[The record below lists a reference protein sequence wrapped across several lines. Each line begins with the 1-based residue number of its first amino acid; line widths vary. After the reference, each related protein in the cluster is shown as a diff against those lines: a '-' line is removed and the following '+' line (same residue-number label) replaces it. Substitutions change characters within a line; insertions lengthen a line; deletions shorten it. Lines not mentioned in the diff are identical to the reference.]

1 MYSALYGKGTS
12 MAWFGFIT
20 KACEEAARR
29 HGVWRQVEDFR
40 DEIKKLQE
48 CALVRFQQFPP
59 PYLVKKK
66 FAGWEGRLI
75 AKRYDFTDQQ
85 GEEHT
90 VIVFLDFMT
99 RGNNGY
105 DKGFGQDPL
114 KYGAAHYEN
123 LTTDDELEQYVREQ
137 LAKDPIPPLPEPSDY
152 EWGYLTAALQQT
164 EDWGDDY
171 IYESQEWNDR
181 INQKVYLHRQGQI
194 YTLLGNC
201 SFDQEGGGQAPIQS
215 GGQEQILYYSFPT
228 LHIIFLAGL
237 GTAEELADLK
247 QRYDEVLSD
256 PSRELLARCSC
267 RAYPRLV
274 LGADLELWLN
284 IESRESGNMALSP
297 EESQLLERLEKAPDK
312 AYPLFINGRAGSG
325 KSTILQYLF
334 SYYLHY
340 YLKNREEGEDLLPPL
355 YLTCNDRLLK
365 RAQQNV
371 EAFLRCSLRSMEDN
385 PERLLQSSEG
395 LFKKAF
401 RPFYSFLKEQLP
413 PETQNLFSPIRHI
426 DYAKFTQMWKEH
438 FRNEPRIL
446 SIGSET
452 CWHVIRTYIKGCSVD
467 DFLDPEDYEEG
478 LRKEH
483 SVPQDV
489 FEQVY
494 EQVWKAWY
502 EEMTVDRTDETKP
515 GEFWDDQ
522 DLVRYVVRNQFCR
535 RLYPVV
541 FCDEAQDFTRVEQN
555 AILALSLFSQRKI
568 YSHHIASLPFAFA
581 GDPFQT
587 LNPTG
592 FRWEA
597 VKNSF
602 VEQFINSHHCSGQNI
617 SLNYCELL
625 NNYRSDAEIV
635 KFSNTVQKFRGSILK
650 NDIVPQKPWRTSGG
664 AVLYFDVNDSGFWS
678 WAEAHRNEIVF
689 VVPCNQGEEKEYWE
703 RESLSSHMRFDDV
716 TVMSTVAI
724 KGLEYNTIVTCGFGL
739 EAPDGVS
746 EYLKNG
752 KNSSLNDDKT
762 LPVEYFINK
771 LYVAVSRAQH
781 NLWIV
786 DNATGNDSFWKYFK
800 ERDFLPCLPDEERKD
815 SNIVFLREGQAA
827 SLSGNPQNDREAAE
841 KLCRDGRENRSSYLM
856 GRAARIFQDF
866 GLNARANECS
876 AWAFFYEKKYNEA
889 AEAVESDTN
898 FTFKHQCWWLLGT
911 KESLKKIYE
920 TRKYHSEFV
929 RCPEYLFVEKFATGS
944 LETDDPEKVY
954 SDIIR
959 LFTEQREQ
967 LYELEEASAPW
978 QLIVGTVGYAQKEK
992 TFDESKRQR
1001 LWKLGEELRGQG
1013 LFPADPECIASLALA
1028 CGEYKEV
1035 KSLINDSRNELYR
1048 RADRLEQSPDQQI
1061 QSLFSSKKW
1070 RDIYELFQ
1078 KHAVGDFSEPAQR
1091 QLAEANAI
1099 CGNVDLLTKLL
1110 RNHYSADL
1118 VKKILE
1124 NRELPPP
1131 IKKQISRINI
1141 CAMVAAEDEVA
1152 IGDFLKRCSRDES
1165 RMFVAA
1171 FARCNA
1177 EEMQKKEVA
1186 FLGKIVQFLKKW
1198 LSIEEKHYIS
1208 EHFFEIGCALEKAN
1222 NIKESR
1228 EFYKSAEKY
1237 IRNSREKRDLALK
1250 RQLVCLERHIE
1261 ILPNPAY
1268 QKREAQK
1275 LREQLNLVGVE
1286 VGSPKLP
1293 EYEYSNNPWDL
1304 LVESDDAL
1312 SAPSAEIS
1320 ASVTWKGDSDRDSA
1334 VGSES
1339 PAKGS
1344 AVSTAPEKETDKAEM
1359 DVPVEETP
1367 ETSDGKKTESRAA
1380 AAGEMSDAL
1389 SSHSEEIS
1397 GDEKPIADCD
1407 LTLMEQL
1414 DQVQADGSTLE
1425 EMFRQLAS
1433 FPAPEELSRSFE
1445 TFLHH
1450 YRRLYRNTDEIRR
1463 DNAGFNSLEQFREL
1477 IQAHEEEQRRLSILH
1492 QYQEFLQSLVLEIQ
1506 KLRLMESREPELK
1519 EYLQPQL
1526 EDFKQHAARNIP
1538 QYSDHE
1544 VPRKW
1549 DLSLN
1554 AAEWLH
1560 DLLLEGDKSVLFLQ
1574 VLPHCRDLLKLF
1586 RALRGDIELPDC

>member
-1 MYSALYGKGTS
+1 MKGTS
-12 MAWFGFIT
+12 MAWFAFIT

-48 CALVRFQQFPP
+48 FALVRFQQFPP

-75 AKRYDFTDQQ
+75 ARRYDFTDQQ
-85 GEEHT
+85 NEEHT

-123 LTTDDELEQYVREQ
+123 LTTNDELEQYVHEQ
-137 LAKDPIPPLPEPSDY
+137 LEKDPIPSLPDPSDY

-171 IYESQEWNDR
+171 IYESQEWNDS
-181 INQKVYLHRQGQI
+181 INQKVYLQGQI
-194 YTLLGNC
+194 FTLLGNC
-201 SFDQEGGGQAPIQS
+201 SFDQEGGGQSPIQS
-215 GGQEQILYYSFPT
+215 SGREQILYYSFPS

-237 GTAEELADLK
+237 GTAEELAVLK
-247 QRYDEVLSD
+247 RRYDKVLSD
-256 PSRELLARCSC
+256 SSRELLARYSC

-274 LGADLELWLN
+274 LGADFELWRN

-340 YLKNREEGEDLLPPL
+340 YLKNREEREDLLPPL

-413 PETQNLFSPIRHI
+413 PERQNLFSPIRHI

-438 FRNEPRIL
+438 FRNAPRIH
-446 SIGSET
+446 SIGPET
-452 CWHVIRTYIKGCSVD
+452 CWHVIRTYIKGCSID
-467 DFLDPEDYEEG
+467 DFLDPEDYEDG

-522 DLVRYVVRNQFCR
+522 DLVRYVVRNHFCR
-535 RLYPVV
+535 QLYPVV

-568 YSHHIASLPFAFA
+568 YSHNIASLPFAFA

-703 RESLSSHMRFDDV
+703 RKSLSSHMRFDDV

-724 KGLEYNTIVTCGFGL
+724 KGLEYNSIVTCGFGQ
-739 EAPDGVS
+739 EAPVGVS

-786 DNATGNDSFWKYFK
+786 DNAAGNDSFWKYFK
-800 ERDFLPCLPDEERKD
+800 ERHFLPCLSDEERKD
-815 SNIVFLREGQAA
+815 SNIVSLQEGQAA
-827 SLSGNPQNDREAAE
+827 SLSENPQNDGEAAK
-841 KLCRDGRENRSSYLM
+841 KLCQDGKEQRNSYLM
-856 GRAARIFQDF
+856 GRAARIFQDL
-866 GLNARANECS
+866 GLNEKANQCF
-876 AWAFFYEKKYNEA
+876 AWAFFYEKKYNKA
-889 AEAVESDTN
+889 AEAVESDSD

-911 KESLKKIYE
+911 QESLKKIYK
-920 TRKYHSEFV
+920 TGKCRSEFV
-929 RCPEYLFVEKFATGS
+929 RCPEYRFVKKFATGS

-978 QLIVGTVGYAQKEK
+978 QLIVGTVGCAQKEK

-1001 LWKLGEELRGQG
+1001 LWKLGEELRGQR
-1013 LFPADPECIASLALA
+1013 LFPADPESLASLALA
-1028 CGEYKEV
+1028 CGEYREV
-1035 KSLINDSRNELYR
+1035 KSLISDSRNELYR

-1070 RDIYELFQ
+1070 RNIYELFQ
-1078 KHAVGDFSEPAQR
+1078 KHTTGDFSEPAQR

-1099 CGNVDLLTKLL
+1099 CGDVDLLTKLL

-1131 IKKQISRINI
+1131 VKKQISRIDI
-1141 CAMVAAEDEVA
+1141 CAMVAAEDEAA
-1152 IGDFLKRCSRDES
+1152 IGDFLKRFSRDDF
-1165 RMFVAA
+1165 RIFVAA

-1186 FLGKIVQFLKKW
+1186 FLGRIVYFLKKW
-1198 LSIEEKHYIS
+1198 LSREEKHYIS

-1237 IRNSREKRDLALK
+1237 IRNSREKRDHALK
-1250 RQLVCLERHIE
+1250 RQLVCLERHIA

-1275 LREQLNLVGVE
+1275 LREQLNLMGVE
-1286 VGSPKLP
+1286 VGSPELP
-1293 EYEYSNNPWDL
+1293 EYECSNNPWDL
-1304 LVESDDAL
+1304 LVESDAAL
-1312 SAPSAEIS
+1312 SSSFAKIP
-1320 ASVTWKGDSDRDSA
+1320 ASNMEGDS
-1334 VGSES
+1334 VH
-1339 PAKGS
+1339 
-1344 AVSTAPEKETDKAEM
+1344 VSTAGSDSQAQSSSESMAAKKVSNKAELNII
-1359 DVPVEETP
+1359 ERRTL
-1367 ETSDGKKTESRAA
+1367 ETSDTEEIENRTAA
-1380 AAGEMSDAL
+1380 VEEIS
-1389 SSHSEEIS
+1389 SSHSKDIS
-1397 GDEKPIADCD
+1397 GVEKSLADNGST
-1407 LTLMEQL
+1407 LTEQL
-1414 DQVQADGSTLE
+1414 DQVQADVSSVE
-1425 EMFRQLAS
+1425 KIFRQIAS
-1433 FPAPEELSRSFE
+1433 FPAPKELSRSFE
-1445 TFLHH
+1445 TFLNH
-1450 YRRLYRNTDEIRR
+1450 YRRFYQNTVEIRHS
-1463 DNAGFNSLEQFREL
+1463 NVEFNSLEQFREL
-1477 IQAHEEEQRRLSILH
+1477 LLAYEEEERRLSILY
-1492 QYQEFLQSLVLEIQ
+1492 QYQEFLQSLVQEIQ
-1506 KLRLMESREPELK
+1506 MLRLVESRAPELK

-1526 EDFKQHAARNIP
+1526 EEFKQHATKDIP

-1544 VPRKW
+1544 APRKW
-1549 DLSLN
+1549 NVSLN

-1560 DLLLEGDKSVLFLQ
+1560 SMLQGGDKSVSFLQ
-1574 VLPHCRDLLKLF
+1574 LLPHCRDLLKLF